1 MSHPRLVRCP
11 SKTGQGVKVIAN
23 KIGRKEKE
31 KLEKD
36 PVRICGSNKKNA
48 SVATAHKVEVNGSFS
63 GIDRPENMVEGTQ
76 KMFTPQ
82 LYEQLPSVLNL
93 N

>member
-1 MSHPRLVRCP
+1 MYPQIGTVP
-11 SKTGQGVKVIAN
+11 SKAGQGVKVIAN

-36 PVRICGSNKKNA
+36 PVRIYGLNKKNS
-48 SVATAHKVEVNGSFS
+48 SVATAHEVEVNGSFS
-63 GIDRPENMVEGTQ
+63 GIDRPENMVKGTQ